1 MDDSLYDEFGNY
13 LGDDLDSDED
23 DEDQEMVRSQPAQPA
38 HAPLEGYDDDED
50 DDPEIAAQ
58 NDLRISTVAQVDAN
72 PQNQVVLHEDKRYY
86 PSAEETYGPDV
97 ETRVEEE
104 DTQLISE
111 PIVQPIKERKFQIVE
126 KDLPE
131 TRFDRNFMVDLMYYP
146 EIVRNVVVIGHLH
159 HGKTSLLDLLTF
171 QTHKLIWNADAPE
184 RYTDLHKLE
193 RAREI
198 SIKSTPMSFVLESTI
213 GKSILVNAIDTPGHT
228 NFVDEVANATRLA
241 DGAIVV
247 VDVVEGVM
255 AGTELSLK
263 HILQQGLKPVLVLNK
278 MERLFLELRLPPS
291 EAYFKVKR
299 TIEEVN
305 SVVSSVIPDESSR
318 LSPELGNVAFASTD
332 MHWSFTLQSFSQM
345 YADTFGSFDVNAFAA
360 RLWGN
365 IFFDAEKRKFV
376 KKAPQGSPRSFV
388 HFVLEPL
395 YKLYTQVIGEDVSD
409 LANTLAGLG
418 ITLKPSAY
426 KMDARPLLKL
436 CLDQFFGPSTGIV
449 DMLLEHIPSA
459 AEGNATK
466 VYRHFT
472 GPLDTPL
479 AQGMLACDSKAPAVI
494 HVTKLY
500 TTVDAQGFHAFGRV
514 MSGRA
519 RVGDSVK
526 VLGEGYSVED
536 EEDMATA
543 TIEDVWVSE
552 ARYKVAAQEIPAGSW
567 VLLGGVDDSIVK
579 TSTVVSN
586 AVASPDELHIFRPIA
601 HITESILKV
610 AVEPLN
616 PPELPRLLDG
626 LRRVNKS
633 YPLLTTKVEES
644 GEHIILGTG
653 EIYLDSV
660 LHDLRTLFAEIEIKV
675 SDPVVKFCETVVET
689 SAIKCYADTPNK
701 KNKITII
708 AEPLEKGIA
717 EDIEKRRVGMWMT
730 NKERGKFF
738 QDKYGWDALASRSI
752 WTFGPEEDGPN
763 VLIDD
768 TLPSEV
774 DKVLLGNVKESIKQG
789 FQWAAREGPLADEPL
804 RGVKFRIMDAQ
815 VAEEPIY
822 RGGGQMIPTARR
834 VCYSSFLMATP
845 RLMEPVY
852 YVEMLTT
859 AESVPLVYQL
869 LAKRRG
875 HVTKDEPK
883 AGSPLYVVKALI
895 PVMDANGFE
904 TDLRTQ
910 SAGTAFALEIFDHWA
925 IVPGDPVDSGI
936 QLRLLEPAPAQHL
949 ARDFML
955 KVRRRKGLGDGQNLM
970 AKYLDDDFVLNIV
983 AAGKSDLL
991 F

>member
-1 MDDSLYDEFGNY
+1 MDDNLYDEFGNY

-23 DEDQEMVRSQPAQPA
+23 IQEEEQQPPAAQTSY
-38 HAPLEGYDDDED
+38 APLEGYED
-50 DDPEIAAQ
+50 DDDNENLDVSNEQ
-58 NDLRISTVAQVDAN
+58 RISTLMQVDEA

-104 DTQLISE
+104 DAQHISE
-111 PIVQPIKERKFQIVE
+111 PIVQPIKERKFQIEE
-126 KDLPE
+126 KDLLE
-131 TRFDRNFMVDLMYYP
+131 TRFDRNFLVDMMHYP
-146 EIVRNVVVIGHLH
+146 EMVRNVVVVGHLH
-159 HGKTSLLDLLTF
+159 HGKTSLMDLLTF
-171 QTHKLIWNADAPE
+171 QTHKLTWDSDKKE
-184 RYTDLHKLE
+184 RYTDLHELE
-193 RAREI
+193 RSREI
-198 SIKSTPMSFVLESTI
+198 SIKSTPMSFVLQSTI

-255 AGTELSLK
+255 AGTELALK
-263 HILQQGLKPVLVLNK
+263 HVLKEGLRPVLVLNK

-291 EAYFKVKR
+291 EAYFKVKH

-305 SVVSSVIPDESSR
+305 SVISTIAPHESSR

-332 MHWSFTLQSFSQM
+332 MHWCFTLQSFAQM
-345 YADTFGSFDVNAFAA
+345 YADTFGSFDINAFAA

-365 IFFDAEKRKFV
+365 IFFDVERRKFV
-376 KKAPQGSPRSFV
+376 RKPPQGSPVRSFV

-395 YKLYTQVIGEDVSD
+395 YKIYTQVIGEDVND
-409 LANTLAGLG
+409 LAQTLAGLG
-418 ITLKPSAY
+418 ISLKPSAY
-426 KMDARPLLKL
+426 KMDTRPLLKL
-436 CLDQFFGPSTGIV
+436 CLEQFFGPSTGLV
-449 DMLLEHIPSA
+449 DMLIEHIPSA
-459 AEGNATK
+459 KDGNATK
-466 VYRHFT
+466 VDRYYT
-472 GPLDTPL
+472 GPLDSPL
-479 AQGMLACDSKAPAVI
+479 ATSMLTCDSTAPSVI

-500 TTVDAQGFHAFGRV
+500 TTVDAEGFYAFGRV
-514 MSGRA
+514 MAGRA
-519 RVGDSVK
+519 RIGDEVK
-526 VLGEGYSVED
+526 VLGEGFSADD
-536 EEDMATA
+536 EEDMAMA
-543 TIEDVWVSE
+543 TIQNVWVSE
-552 ARYKVAAQEIPAGSW
+552 ARYKFECPEIPAGSW
-567 VLLGGVDDSIVK
+567 VLLGGVDESIVK
-579 TSTVVSN
+579 TATIVSN
-586 AVASPDELHIFRPIA
+586 DIKEDLYIFRPIN
-601 HITESILKV
+601 HISESILKV

-626 LRRVNKS
+626 LRKVNKS

-653 EIYLDSV
+653 ELYLDSV
-660 LHDLRTLFAEIEIKV
+660 LHDLRTLFSEIEIKV

-689 SAIKCYADTPNK
+689 SAIRCYADTPNK

-708 AEPLEKGIA
+708 AEPLEKGIS
-717 EDIEKRRVGMWMT
+717 EDIENRRVGMWMT
-730 NKERGKFF
+730 NKERGKYFEE
-738 QDKYGWDALASRSI
+738 KYGWDTLASRSI
-752 WTFGPEEDGPN
+752 WTFGPEDNGPN

-774 DKVLLGNVKESIKQG
+774 DKKMLGNVKESIKQG
-789 FQWAAREGPLADEPL
+789 FQWATREGPLADEQAL

-815 VAEEPIY
+815 IAQEPIY
-822 RGGGQMIPTARR
+822 RGGGQVIPTSRR

-845 RLMEPVY
+845 RLMEPIY
-852 YVEMLTT
+852 YVEIITT
-859 AESVPLVYQL
+859 AESVPTVYQI
-869 LAKRRG
+869 LARRRG

-895 PVMDANGFE
+895 PAIDANGFE

-910 SAGTAFALEIFDHWA
+910 TGGTSFCLQIFDHWA

-955 KVRRRKGLGDGQNLM
+955 KIRRRKGLGDGQNLM
-970 AKYLDDDFVLNIV
+970 AKYLDDEFVMAIV